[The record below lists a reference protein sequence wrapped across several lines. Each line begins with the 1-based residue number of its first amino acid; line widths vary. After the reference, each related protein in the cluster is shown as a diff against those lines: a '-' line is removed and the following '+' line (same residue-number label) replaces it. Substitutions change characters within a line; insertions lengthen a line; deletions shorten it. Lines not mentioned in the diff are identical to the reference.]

1 MKTYDGPAEI
11 ETKEDDSPL
20 TQADRAAHDC
30 IVAALEQL
38 TPDIPVLSEESE
50 GIPTEERLGWKRF
63 WLVDPLD
70 GTKEFIKKTGQFT
83 VNIALIENG
92 EPTLGVVLAP
102 ASDLEYFAARG
113 SGAFKRLGQAEPQPI
128 KISEADK
135 AKLREVIA
143 AAKPKLA
150 KFAKHLPRRITLIK
164 TTGKDEGAAP
174 YTRGTSIVLP
184 RRTASQSAKGLERLF
199 YHELFHIISRGNPRL
214 RDQLY
219 EIIGYKKCGVVSLPG
234 DMMPRRISNPDAP
247 VVEHCI
253 RVLRNDETYW
263 VAPVLFSRTARYDPE
278 TGGTFFRYL
287 EFRLMQIDRKTSAA
301 ILKDSMPLL
310 LKPDAVEGFFEQIG
324 RNTNYIIHPEE
335 TLANNFV
342 HLMTAKQDL
351 KNPEIPENIEQLLL
365 AE

>member
-1 MKTYDGPAEI
+1 MINDIRRIAAEAGEAIMKTYDGPAEI

-113 SGAFKRLGQAEPQPI
+113 NGAFKRLGQAEPQPI

-135 AKLREVIA
+135 AKLRIVASRDHAGPKVA
-143 AAKPKLA
+143 AMLEQLPDAELVSMGSSL
-150 KFAKHLPRRITLIK
+150 KFCLVA
-164 TTGKDEGAAP
+164 EGAADL
-174 YTRGTSIVLP
+174 YP
-184 RRTASQSAKGLERLF
+184 RFVPTMEWDTGAAQCILEQAGGAVCTLDGYRLA
-199 YHELFHIISRGNPRL
+199 YGRE
-214 RDQLY
+214 D
-219 EIIGYKKCGVVSLPG
+219 
-234 DMMPRRISNPDAP
+234 
-247 VVEHCI
+247 
-253 RVLRNDETYW
+253 LRNPSIIAAGHPT
-263 VAPVLFSRTARYDPE
+263 
-278 TGGTFFRYL
+278 
-287 EFRLMQIDRKTSAA
+287 IDWKS
-301 ILKDSMPLL
+301 LL
-310 LKPDAVEGFFEQIG
+310 PSD
-324 RNTNYIIHPEE
+324 
-335 TLANNFV
+335 
-342 HLMTAKQDL
+342 
-351 KNPEIPENIEQLLL
+351 
-365 AE
+365 